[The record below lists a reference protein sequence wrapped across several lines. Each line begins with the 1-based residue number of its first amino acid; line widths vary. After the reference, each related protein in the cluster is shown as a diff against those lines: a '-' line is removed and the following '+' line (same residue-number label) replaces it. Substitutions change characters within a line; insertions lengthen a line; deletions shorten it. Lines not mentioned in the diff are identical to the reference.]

1 MCADEVS
8 VSVPNRAFRWNRPD
22 YKDPGSADSEITFMN
37 MVVYR
42 RTEENAQSRI

>member
-22 YKDPGSADSEITFMN
+22 YNDPDNKDSEITFMN
-37 MVVYR
+37 GVVYR
-42 RTEENAQSRI
+42 RAEENVQSRI